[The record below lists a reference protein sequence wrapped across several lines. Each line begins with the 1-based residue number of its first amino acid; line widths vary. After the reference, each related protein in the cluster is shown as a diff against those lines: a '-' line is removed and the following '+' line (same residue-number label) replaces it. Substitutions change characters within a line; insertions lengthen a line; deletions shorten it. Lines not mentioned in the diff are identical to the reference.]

1 MLRLSASLG
10 SIRLPADNNPNALK
24 ECRCRGISVEIP
36 PELQSMLS
44 GEQGPTKQ
52 KAARLVVDL
61 AASAGA
67 SEFTRCKHAHVSGVS
82 VITGG
87 HGLRRFLSD
96 LSGDSEGVV
105 SIPTTLNSA
114 GCDREQIEEMGID
127 YENFLEYQFEII
139 HAYSELGI
147 EATLSCT
154 PYDRGIEMESGI
166 GSWAESNA
174 VCYSNSYTSLM
185 TNRESG
191 LSALATALTGWAPLW
206 GLHIE
211 DNRIPNILV
220 KVEASMENLADWSV
234 LGDWIGMQLKP
245 DWNLPWGMMP
255 RIVGL
260 PAEENFEV
268 RKALTAAAANYGCPM
283 LWADGLT
290 ADAPEVDS
298 FEGELVFG
306 EAELAERYAEL
317 APTGTVD
324 LVVIGCPQ
332 ASVGEVRA
340 TAAAAR
346 SRMELGQRI
355 PDRRLWVF
363 TSGYNYDLL
372 DADGTVAL
380 LEEAGALVLR
390 DTCPE
395 VTPYNRSKYNH
406 LLTNSLKAEHYLKSG
421 LNRLPTSVARIEDC
435 VAHAFDPNL
444 VTGARPI
451 LGAKG
456 VKAMATNKTRQTGEA
471 VMNGHGIPSQSDW
484 KVRGKAM
491 VSDVPITYLGYVNRD
506 TGVIEEPGHPLD
518 GIAIEDTVLIYPKG
532 SGSTVAPFVLMGLI
546 YTGKGPRAIVNRDVC
561 PLTLPAASLLAVPY
575 AHGFD
580 DDPTL
585 AINDGDEVE
594 MTLEDGSVQ
603 LRVISRV
610 A

>member
-1 MLRLSASLG
+1 
-10 SIRLPADNNPNALK
+10 
-24 ECRCRGISVEIP
+24 
-36 PELQSMLS
+36 MLS

-306 EAELAERYAEL
+306 EAELAERYADL

-346 SRMELGQRI
+346 ARMELGQRI

-484 KVRGKAM
+484 KVSGKAM

>member
-1 MLRLSASLG
+1 
-10 SIRLPADNNPNALK
+10 
-24 ECRCRGISVEIP
+24 
-36 PELQSMLS
+36 MLS

-67 SEFTRCKHAHVSGVS
+67 SAFIRCKHAHVSGVS

-127 YENFLEYQFEII
+127 YENFLENQFEII

-220 KVEASMENLADWSV
+220 KVEASMENIADWSV

-260 PAEENFEV
+260 PAEENFEM

-346 SRMELGQRI
+346 ARMELGQRI

-484 KVRGKAM
+484 KVSGKAM

-518 GIAIEDTVLIYPKG
+518 GVAIEDTVLIYPKG